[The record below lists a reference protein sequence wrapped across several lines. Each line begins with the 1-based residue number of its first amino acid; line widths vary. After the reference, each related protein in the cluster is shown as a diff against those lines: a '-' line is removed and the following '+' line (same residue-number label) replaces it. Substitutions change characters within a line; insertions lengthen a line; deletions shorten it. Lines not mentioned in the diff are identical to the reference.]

1 MTEVDIVLATRRLV
15 AAINRLRAWPKQKW
29 EQWKEL
35 RRKVDI
41 SAKCPACGVVKA
53 HVIKWNPITRLVVH
67 TCIQCAAEFAQE
79 PIIKASVWQKRVIEE
94 RE

>member
-1 MTEVDIVLATRRLV
+1 MNLLSRLIRALYAQFPWLLAV
-15 AAINRLRAWPKQKW
+15 N
-29 EQWKEL
+29 
-35 RRKVDI
+35 RRKIDI

-67 TCIQCAAEFAQE
+67 TCARCAADFAQE
-79 PIIKASVWQKRVIEE
+79 PIIKVNVWQKRVIEE